1 MAWVRMTDKER
12 TPRFGNPYVVQVIC
26 RSDAEADEMEQLA
39 RTDAR
44 WSRVMIMTARIYNR
58 KKHPDE
64 AVESV
69 TAERFRSGGFPV
81 DQAGVIGYDTHALT
95 KGG

>member
-1 MAWVRMTDKER
+1 
-12 TPRFGNPYVVQVIC
+12 
-26 RSDAEADEMEQLA
+26 
-39 RTDAR
+39 
-44 WSRVMIMTARIYNR
+44 MIMAARIYNR

-69 TAERFRSGGFPV
+69 TAEQFRSGGFPV